1 MEGSEGKGQL
11 TTDDLVDD
19 GTTEPVINI
28 RTFRFNFT
36 LMSEQ
41 TLKSKYEI
49 KELELNALL
58 EVTQAINNNVPEES
72 LYKIYNFTLRSNLN
86 IKKLALFVL
95 DESWN
100 CKVNF
105 GTKVN
110 LTKAK
115 LPECFKTVTDVSR
128 CHEFGE
134 GDFYEFDTVV
144 PVAHKKTTLALV
156 FVGGLANDEIYG
168 NDDAVR
174 FIQALSNIIIVA
186 IENKK
191 LARKQLEQEALRK
204 ELEIASDVQQF
215 LFPEKLPNTD
225 VLKIEAS
232 YLPHDRV
239 GGDYYDY
246 VPINKNQFL
255 ICVADVSGKGI
266 PAALMMS
273 NFQASL
279 RTLLRQT
286 PNLTD
291 IVEALNFQV
300 LENTKGEKF
309 ITFFA
314 AIYDVRLKTMVY
326 VNSGHNPPILWSRKG
341 GIQLLEEGSTVL
353 GAMHPLPFLNEGF
366 LTNLDD
372 FLLFCYT
379 DGLTETISEQ
389 GSEFGVESLLS
400 YFSSDHIFTKDLKT
414 IHQDIIVAL
423 DAFKG
428 RNGYH
433 DDITILSCRVG

>member
-1 MEGSEGKGQL
+1 MAEL
-11 TTDDLVDD
+11 DLKKQ
-19 GTTEPVINI
+19 
-28 RTFRFNFT
+28 F
-36 LMSEQ
+36 
-41 TLKSKYEI
+41 EI

-58 EVTQAINNNVPEES
+58 EITQAINSNLPEES

-86 IKKLALFVL
+86 IKKLALFVF
-95 DESWN
+95 DEEWN
-100 CKVNF
+100 CKASF
-105 GTKVN
+105 GTDHHFHKIK
-110 LTKAK
+110 L
-115 LPECFKTVTDVSR
+115 LPEFKTIQDITHLR
-128 CHEFGE
+128 EFE
-134 GDFYEFDTVV
+134 QCDFTEFDIVI
-144 PVAHKKTTLALV
+144 PVAHKSNTLALV
-156 FVGGLANDEIYG
+156 FVGGLDKHDPRYENEDGI
-168 NDDAVR
+168 R

-191 LARKQLEQEALRK
+191 LARRQLEQEAFRK

-215 LFPEKLPNTD
+215 LFPERLPNTEN
-225 VLKIEAS
+225 LKLEAS

-246 VPINKNQFL
+246 IPINKNQFL

-273 NFQASL
+273 NFQAVL

-326 VNSGHNPPILWSRKG
+326 VNAGHNPPILWDKKH
-341 GIQLLEEGSTVL
+341 GIRLLEDGSTVL

-366 LTNLDD
+366 VPDLED
-372 FLLFCYT
+372 FLIFCYT
-379 DGLTETISEQ
+379 DGVIETQSEA
-389 GSEFGVESLLS
+389 GEEFGMERLLA
-400 YFSSDHIFTKDLKT
+400 YFSDEHTHLRNLKD
-414 IHQDIIVAL
+414 IHQDIIVSL
-423 DAFKG
+423 DNFKG
-428 RNGYH
+428 RNSYH
-433 DDITILSCRVG
+433 DDITMLTCRVG

>member
-1 MEGSEGKGQL
+1 M
-11 TTDDLVDD
+11 
-19 GTTEPVINI
+19 I
-28 RTFRFNFT
+28 
-36 LMSEQ
+36 EQ
-41 TLKSKYEI
+41 TLKSKFEI

-58 EVTQAINNNVPEES
+58 EITQSINDNVSEES

-95 DESWN
+95 DEHWN

-105 GTKVN
+105 GTNRNYFTTPIPDYFKV
-110 LTKAK
+110 LSDIRQIKDFPVDDFT
-115 LPECFKTVTDVSR
+115 
-128 CHEFGE
+128 EFNM
-134 GDFYEFDTVV
+134 VI
-144 PVAHKKTTLALV
+144 PVAHKKNTLALA
-156 FVGGLANDEIYG
+156 FVGGLD
-168 NDDAVR
+168 NDDLQYENADGIK

-191 LARKQLEQEALRK
+191 LARRQLAQEALRK

-215 LFPEKLPNTD
+215 LFPETLPNTD
-225 VLKIEAS
+225 ILKVEAS
-232 YLPHDRV
+232 YLPHDLV

-246 VPINKNQFL
+246 IPINKNQFL

-291 IVEALNFQV
+291 IIEALNYQV

-314 AIYDVRLKTMVY
+314 AIYDLRLKTMVY
-326 VNSGHNPPILWSRKG
+326 VNSGHNPPILCDKNGLR
-341 GIQLLEEGSTVL
+341 LLEEGSTVL

-366 LTNLDD
+366 VTGLED

-379 DGLTETISEQ
+379 DGLTETVNED
-389 GSEFGVESLLS
+389 GKEYGVESLLA
-400 YFSSDHIFTKDLKT
+400 YFKKDQTYNKDLKT

-423 DAFKG
+423 DNFKG
-428 RNGYH
+428 RNGYN

>member
-1 MEGSEGKGQL
+1 MS
-11 TTDDLVDD
+11 
-19 GTTEPVINI
+19 TTEQILRKQV
-28 RTFRFNFT
+28 
-36 LMSEQ
+36 E
-41 TLKSKYEI
+41 K

-58 EVTQAINNNVPEES
+58 EITEAINSNVPEES
-72 LYKIYNFTLRSNLN
+72 LYKIFNFTLRSNLN

-95 DESWN
+95 DEIWN
-100 CKVNF
+100 CKASF
-105 GTKVN
+105 GTVRSYYKVKVDDRVRMIKN
-110 LTKAK
+110 IHRM
-115 LPECFKTVTDVSR
+115 S
-128 CHEFGE
+128 EFE
-134 GDFYEFDTVV
+134 NCDFDEFDLVI
-144 PVAHKKTTLALV
+144 PVSHKGNTLALI
-156 FVGGLANDEIYG
+156 FVGGLEHQNENHDHEESLK
-168 NDDAVR
+168 

-191 LARKQLEQEALRK
+191 LARKQLEQEAFRK

-215 LFPEKLPNTD
+215 LFPEKLPNTER
-225 VLKIEAS
+225 LKVEAS

-286 PNLTD
+286 PNLKE
-291 IVEALNFQV
+291 IVEALNYQV

-314 AIYDVRLKTMVY
+314 AIYDISLRTMIY
-326 VNSGHNPPILWSRKG
+326 VNAGHNPPLLFDKLN
-341 GIQLLEEGSTVL
+341 GIRLLEEGSTVL
-353 GAMHPLPFLNEGF
+353 GAMHPLPFMNEGF
-366 LTNLDD
+366 IPDLDE
-372 FLLFCYT
+372 FILFCYT
-379 DGLTETISEQ
+379 DGLTETVNEA
-389 GSEFGVESLLS
+389 GAEFGVNTLVN
-400 YFSSDHIFTKDLKT
+400 YFRENHEKPLKL

-423 DAFKG
+423 DTFKG
-428 RNGYH
+428 RNSYR
-433 DDITILSCRVG
+433 DDITMLSCRVE

>member
-1 MEGSEGKGQL
+1 
-11 TTDDLVDD
+11 
-19 GTTEPVINI
+19 
-28 RTFRFNFT
+28 
-36 LMSEQ
+36 MSELSLQ
-41 TLKSKYEI
+41 SKFDI
-49 KELELNALL
+49 KALELNALL
-58 EVTQAINNNVPEES
+58 EITQAINSNLSEES
-72 LYKIYNFTLRSNLN
+72 LYKIYHFTLRSNLK
-86 IKKLALFVL
+86 IEKLALFVL
-95 DESWN
+95 DEEWD
-100 CKVNF
+100 CKVTF
-105 GTKVN
+105 GTNKRFN
-110 LTKAK
+110 RADL
-115 LPECFKTVTDVSR
+115 LPEFKTIQDITHLR
-128 CHEFGE
+128 
-134 GDFYEFDTVV
+134 EFDQCDFTVFDIII
-144 PVAHKKTTLALV
+144 PVAHKDKTLALV
-156 FVGGLANDEIYG
+156 FVGGLEKKETYHQ
-168 NDDAVR
+168 DDGVK

-191 LARKQLEQEALRK
+191 LVRKQLEQEAFRK

-232 YLPHDRV
+232 YLPHDLI

-246 VPINKNQFL
+246 IPINQNQFL

-291 IVEALNFQV
+291 IIEALNFQV

-326 VNSGHNPPILWSRKG
+326 VNSGHNPPILWTKKD
-341 GIQLLEEGSTVL
+341 GIRLLEDGSTVL

-366 LTNLDD
+366 ITDLDE

-379 DGLTETISEQ
+379 DGLTETINAE
-389 GSEFGVESLLS
+389 GNEFGVEFLAD
-400 YFSSDHIFTKDLKT
+400 YFNKPETFFKDLKV
-414 IHQDIIVAL
+414 IHQDIIVSL
-423 DAFKG
+423 DKFKG
-428 RNGYH
+428 RMGYH

>member
-1 MEGSEGKGQL
+1 
-11 TTDDLVDD
+11 
-19 GTTEPVINI
+19 
-28 RTFRFNFT
+28 
-36 LMSEQ
+36 MSE
-41 TLKSKYEI
+41 LSIKSKFEI

-58 EVTQAINNNVPEES
+58 EITQAINSNLPEES

-86 IKKLALFVL
+86 IEKLALFVL
-95 DESWN
+95 DDEWD
-100 CKVNF
+100 CKVTF
-105 GTKVN
+105 GTKKRFN
-110 LTKAK
+110 RADL
-115 LPECFKTVTDVSR
+115 LPEFKTIQDITHLKNFKE
-128 CHEFGE
+128 C
-134 GDFYEFDTVV
+134 DFTVFDIII
-144 PVAHKKTTLALV
+144 PVAHKDKTLALV
-156 FVGGLANDEIYG
+156 FVGGLDKRDTYSH
-168 NDDAVR
+168 DDGIK

-191 LARKQLEQEALRK
+191 LARRQLEQEAFRK

-225 VLKIEAS
+225 LLKVEAS
-232 YLPHDRV
+232 YLPHDHI

-246 VPINKNQFL
+246 IPINKNQFL

-291 IVEALNFQV
+291 IIEALNFQV

-314 AIYDVRLKTMVY
+314 AIYDIRLKTMVY
-326 VNSGHNPPILWSRKG
+326 VNSGHNPPILWTKKD
-341 GIQLLEEGSTVL
+341 GIRLLEDGSTVL

-366 LTNLDD
+366 VTGLDD

-379 DGLTETISEQ
+379 DGLTETIDADGREY
-389 GSEFGVESLLS
+389 GVNRVIE
-400 YFSSDHIFTKDLKT
+400 YFSNPETYVKDLKT
-414 IHQDIIVAL
+414 IHQDIIVSL
-423 DAFKG
+423 DQFKG
-428 RNGYH
+428 RMGYH

>member
-1 MEGSEGKGQL
+1 M
-11 TTDDLVDD
+11 
-19 GTTEPVINI
+19 
-28 RTFRFNFT
+28 
-36 LMSEQ
+36 MEQ
-41 TLKSKYEI
+41 TLKSKFEI

-58 EVTQAINNNVPEES
+58 EITQSINDNVPEES

-86 IKKLALFVL
+86 ITKLALFVL
-95 DESWN
+95 DDRWN

-105 GTKVN
+105 GTQEN
-110 LTKAK
+110 F
-115 LPECFKTVTDVSR
+115 FKTVLPDTFKTVSDITQLKDFAAS
-128 CHEFGE
+128 HFSEFNI
-134 GDFYEFDTVV
+134 VI
-144 PVAHKKTTLALV
+144 PVAHKRNTLALV
-156 FVGGLANDEIYG
+156 FVGGLDK
-168 NDDAVR
+168 DDLR
-174 FIQALSNIIIVA
+174 YENEDGIKFIQALSNIIIVA

-191 LARKQLEQEALRK
+191 FARKQLEQEALRK

-215 LFPEKLPNTD
+215 LFPEKLPNTEL
-225 VLKIEAS
+225 LKLEAS
-232 YLPHDRV
+232 YLPHDMV

-246 VPINKNQFL
+246 IPINKNQFL

-291 IVEALNFQV
+291 IIEALNFQV

-314 AIYDVRLKTMVY
+314 AIYDIRLKTMVY
-326 VNSGHNPPILWSRKG
+326 VNAGHNPPILLDKRN
-341 GIQLLEEGSTVL
+341 GIRLLEDGSTVL

-366 LTNLDD
+366 VTGLEE

-379 DGLTETISEQ
+379 DGLTETINEE
-389 GSEFGVESLLS
+389 GKEFGSQALLD
-400 YFSSDHIFTKDLKT
+400 YFKKEDTYTKDLKV

-423 DAFKG
+423 DTFKG
-428 RNGYH
+428 KNGYH
-433 DDITILSCRVG
+433 DDITILSCRVGY

>member
-1 MEGSEGKGQL
+1 M
-11 TTDDLVDD
+11 T
-19 GTTEPVINI
+19 
-28 RTFRFNFT
+28 
-36 LMSEQ
+36 EQ
-41 TLKSKYEI
+41 TLKTKFEI

-58 EVTQAINNNVPEES
+58 EITQAINNNLSEES

-86 IKKLALFVL
+86 IKKLALFVF
-95 DESWN
+95 DEEWS
-100 CKVNF
+100 CKVSF
-105 GTKVN
+105 GTAKFFN
-110 LTKAK
+110 KAHL
-115 LPECFKTVTDVSR
+115 LPEFKTIQDITHLKHFKKCEFSVFDIIIPVT
-128 CHEFGE
+128 
-134 GDFYEFDTVV
+134 
-144 PVAHKKTTLALV
+144 HKSTTLALV
-156 FVGGLANDEIYG
+156 FVGGLEKGDPRYENEDGIK
-168 NDDAVR
+168 

-191 LARKQLEQEALRK
+191 LVRKQLSQESFRK

-215 LFPEKLPNTD
+215 LFPDKLPNTPQ
-225 VLKIEAS
+225 LKIEAS
-232 YLPHDRV
+232 YLPHDMV

-246 VPINKNQFL
+246 IPINKNQFL

-286 PNLTD
+286 PNIRD
-291 IVEALNFQV
+291 IIEALNFQV

-314 AIYDVRLKTMVY
+314 AIYDIRLKTMVY
-326 VNSGHNPPILWSRKG
+326 VNAGHNPPILIDRKNG
-341 GIQLLEEGSTVL
+341 MMLLEEGSTVL

-366 LTNLDD
+366 VPDIED

-379 DGLTETISEQ
+379 DGLTETVNEE
-389 GSEFGVESLLS
+389 GREFGSDRLTE
-400 YFSSDHIFTKDLKT
+400 YFQSEDILFRNLNT
-414 IHQDIIVAL
+414 IHQDLIVDL
-423 DAFKG
+423 DTFKG
-428 RNGYH
+428 IKGYH

>member
-1 MEGSEGKGQL
+1 M
-11 TTDDLVDD
+11 
-19 GTTEPVINI
+19 TE
-28 RTFRFNFT
+28 
-36 LMSEQ
+36 L
-41 TLKSKYEI
+41 TLKNRYEI

-72 LYKIYNFTLRSNLN
+72 IYKIFNFTLRSNLN

-95 DESWN
+95 DDDWQ

-105 GTKVN
+105 GTQANYTKVI
-110 LTKAK
+110 
-115 LPECFKTVTDVSR
+115 LPDYFKSMNGVSSLKR
-128 CHEFGE
+128 SDENEFGE
-134 GDFYEFDTVV
+134 FDIII
-144 PVAHKKTTLALV
+144 PVAHKRATLALV
-156 FVGGLANDEIYG
+156 FIGGFYVGDSHYDSE
-168 NDDAVR
+168 DALK

-186 IENKK
+186 VENKK

-215 LFPEKLPNTD
+215 LFPEKLPNTEI
-225 VLKIEAS
+225 LKLEAS
-232 YLPHDRV
+232 YLPHDRI

-246 VPINKNQFL
+246 VPINQNQFL

-291 IVEALNFQV
+291 VIEALNYQV
-300 LENTKGEKF
+300 LENAKGEKF

-314 AIYDVRLKTMVY
+314 AIYDLNLKSMVY
-326 VNSGHNPPILWSRKG
+326 VNAGHNPPFLIDRKNG
-341 GIQLLEEGSTVL
+341 LRLLEEGSTVL
-353 GAMHPLPFLNEGF
+353 GALHPLPFINEGF
-366 LTNLDD
+366 ISDLDE

-379 DGLTETISEQ
+379 DGVTETINEDGNEYGSDVLLDYFKQEQ
-389 GSEFGVESLLS
+389 TYL
-400 YFSSDHIFTKDLKT
+400 KDLKT
-414 IHQDIIVAL
+414 IHSDIIVSL
-423 DAFKG
+423 DSFKG

-433 DDITILSCRVG
+433 DDITMLSCRVG

>member
-1 MEGSEGKGQL
+1 MEAI
-11 TTDDLVDD
+11 D
-19 GTTEPVINI
+19 I
-28 RTFRFNFT
+28 RKQF
-36 LMSEQ
+36 
-41 TLKSKYEI
+41 EI

-58 EVTQAINNNVPEES
+58 EITQAINSNLPEES

-95 DESWN
+95 DDDWY
-100 CKVNF
+100 CKAQF
-105 GTKVN
+105 GTIHHYMSV
-110 LTKAK
+110 K
-115 LPECFKTVTDVSR
+115 LLHEFKTIQDITHLR
-128 CHEFGE
+128 KFRECEFT
-134 GDFYEFDTVV
+134 EFDIII
-144 PVAHKKTTLALV
+144 PVAHKSHTLALV
-156 FVGGLANDEIYG
+156 FVGGLDGHDMTYEDGDGI
-168 NDDAVR
+168 R

-215 LFPEKLPNTD
+215 LFPEKLPNTPL
-225 VLKIEAS
+225 LKVEAS
-232 YLPHDRV
+232 YLPHDRI

-246 VPINKNQFL
+246 IPINKNQFL

-279 RTLLRQT
+279 RTLIRQT

-291 IVEALNFQV
+291 IIEALNYQV

-314 AIYDVRLKTMVY
+314 AIYDIRLKTMVY
-326 VNSGHNPPILWSRKG
+326 VNSGHNPPILYDQKN
-341 GIQLLEEGSTVL
+341 GIRLLEEGSTVL

-366 LTNLDD
+366 ITDLDE
-372 FLLFCYT
+372 FFLFCYT
-379 DGLTETISEQ
+379 DGVTETLNEEHA
-389 GSEFGVESLLS
+389 EFGFDALLN
-400 YFSSDHIFTKDLKT
+400 YFNNDINRRKDLQT

-423 DAFKG
+423 DTFKG

-433 DDITILSCRVG
+433 DDITLLSCRVTP

>member
-1 MEGSEGKGQL
+1 MAELDIKKQ
-11 TTDDLVDD
+11 
-19 GTTEPVINI
+19 
-28 RTFRFNFT
+28 F
-36 LMSEQ
+36 
-41 TLKSKYEI
+41 EI

-58 EVTQAINNNVPEES
+58 EITQAINSNLPAES

-95 DESWN
+95 DDMWE
-100 CKVNF
+100 CKASF
-105 GTKVN
+105 GTDHHFQKTT
-110 LTKAK
+110 L
-115 LPECFKTVTDVSR
+115 LPALKTIQDIT
-128 CHEFGE
+128 HLKEFE
-134 GDFYEFDTVV
+134 QCDFTEFDIVI
-144 PVAHKKTTLALV
+144 PVTHKAVTLALV
-156 FVGGLANDEIYG
+156 FVGGLDKNDPRYENEDGI
-168 NDDAVR
+168 R

-191 LARKQLEQEALRK
+191 LARRQLEQEAFRK

-225 VLKIEAS
+225 ALKIEAS

-246 VPINKNQFL
+246 IPINQNQFL

-273 NFQASL
+273 NFQAVL

-314 AIYDVRLKTMVY
+314 AIYDIRLKTMVF
-326 VNSGHNPPILWSRKG
+326 VNAGHNPPILWTKKNG
-341 GIQLLEEGSTVL
+341 LQLLEDGSTVL

-366 LTNLDD
+366 ITDLDD

-379 DGLTETISEQ
+379 DGVIETVNEQ
-389 GSEFGVESLLS
+389 GNEFGMESLMS
-400 YFSSDHIFTKDLKT
+400 YFNQDHAYNRDLKV

-423 DAFKG
+423 DNFKG
-428 RNGYH
+428 KNGYH
-433 DDITILSCRVG
+433 DDITMLTCRVT

>member
-1 MEGSEGKGQL
+1 MPGI
-11 TTDDLVDD
+11 DLKKQ
-19 GTTEPVINI
+19 
-28 RTFRFNFT
+28 F
-36 LMSEQ
+36 
-41 TLKSKYEI
+41 EI

-58 EVTQAINNNVPEES
+58 EITQAINSNMPEES

-86 IKKLALFVL
+86 IKKMALFVL
-95 DESWN
+95 DEEWN
-100 CKVNF
+100 CKASF
-105 GTKVN
+105 GTDHQF
-110 LTKAK
+110 TKSTL
-115 LPECFKTVTDVSR
+115 LPEFKTIQDIT
-128 CHEFGE
+128 HLKEFE
-134 GDFYEFDTVV
+134 QCDFTEFDIVI
-144 PVAHKKTTLALV
+144 PVTHKSHTLSLV
-156 FVGGLANDEIYG
+156 FVGGLDKNDPRYENEDGI
-168 NDDAVR
+168 R

-191 LARKQLEQEALRK
+191 LARKQLAQEAFRK

-215 LFPEKLPNTD
+215 LFPEKLPNSPT
-225 VLKIEAS
+225 LKMEAS
-232 YLPHDRV
+232 YLPHDLV

-291 IVEALNFQV
+291 IIEALNFQV

-314 AIYDVRLKTMVY
+314 GIYDIRLKTMVY
-326 VNSGHNPPILWSRKG
+326 VNAGHNPPILWDKKN
-341 GIQLLEEGSTVL
+341 GIRLLEDGSTVL
-353 GAMHPLPFLNEGF
+353 GAMHPLPFVNEGF
-366 LTNLDD
+366 VTDLDD

-379 DGLTETISEQ
+379 DGLIETINEE
-389 GSEFGVESLLS
+389 GMEFGMQSLLH
-400 YFSSDHIFTKDLKT
+400 YFNQDHTYLKDLKV

-423 DAFKG
+423 DEFKG
-428 RNGYH
+428 KNGYH
-433 DDITILSCRVG
+433 DDITMLSCRVG